1 MFKIYQKYLINNF
14 LIKFL
19 YLSLIFFSL
28 TFILSILEEITFLK
42 DIEIP
47 FWYPYFLTA
56 LSAPITLFEIFPFI
70 FLLSTQFLFYELFK
84 KKELVL
90 LKANGLNNLKII
102 KILFLLAF
110 VIGIFNIVVYYN
122 FASKLNFQYS
132 IIKNKFSD
140 DNKYLAMVT
149 QSGLWIKDEINEK
162 KLLIK
167 SELIKENILSKT
179 IINEFNDDF
188 DLIRTIQSE
197 KIDITQNN
205 WIIFK
210 PVITKNNISEEL
222 DNPIYLETNFNEK
235 RINNLFSNISTLDI
249 LKLFTLIEDYK
260 KIGYSPDEIF
270 LHLSK
275 LFTMPIFYGILTVL
289 SAIIMFN
296 LSNDKPL
303 IFHIALGILMS
314 VIIYYMNFIFSSL
327 ASNGKIPIITSIFFP
342 ILILSF
348 FTIIGLID
356 INEK

>member
-14 LIKFL
+14 LIKFFN
-19 YLSLIFFSL
+19 LSLIFFSL

-42 DIEIP
+42 DMGAP

-56 LSAPITLFEIFPFI
+56 LSTPITLFEIFPFI

-84 KKELVL
+84 KKELIL
-90 LKANGLNNLKII
+90 LKTNGLNNLKII
-102 KILFLLAF
+102 KILFFLAF
-110 VIGIFNIVVYYN
+110 IIGVFNIVIYYN
-122 FASKLNFQYS
+122 FASKLSFQYS

-162 KLLIK
+162 KLVIK
-167 SELIKENILSKT
+167 SELIKENILSQT
-179 IINEFNDDF
+179 IINEFSDDF
-188 DLIRTIQSE
+188 DLIRTIQTD
-197 KIDITQNN
+197 KIDITHNK
-205 WIIFK
+205 WIIFN
-210 PVITKNNISEEL
+210 PVITKNNISEKY

-249 LKLFTLIEDYK
+249 LKLFTLIDDYK

-275 LFTMPIFYGILTVL
+275 LFMMPIFYGILTIL

-303 IFHIALGILMS
+303 IFHIALGVLMS

-342 ILILSF
+342 ILILSLL
-348 FTIIGLID
+348 TIIGLID

>member
-19 YLSLIFFSL
+19 NLSLLFFSL
-28 TFILSILEEITFLK
+28 IFILSILEEITFLK
-42 DIEIP
+42 DVEAD
-47 FWYPYFLTA
+47 FWYPYFLTF

-84 KKELVL
+84 KRELVL

-110 VIGIFNIVVYYN
+110 IIGIFNIVIYYN

-132 IIKNKFSD
+132 NIKNKFSD

-162 KLLIK
+162 TLLIK
-167 SELIKENILSKT
+167 SELIEENILSKT

-188 DLIRTIQSE
+188 ELIRTIQSE
-197 KIDITQNN
+197 KIDISQNN
-205 WIIFK
+205 WIIFN
-210 PVITKNNISEEL
+210 PIITKNNISKKI
-222 DNPIYLETNFNEK
+222 DDQIYFETNFNEK

-270 LHLSK
+270 LHLLK

-296 LSNDKPL
+296 ISNDKPL
-303 IFHIALGILMS
+303 IFHIALGVLMS
-314 VIIYYMNFIFSSL
+314 VIIYYMNFVFSSL
-327 ASNGKIPIITSIFFP
+327 ASNGRIPIVASIFFP
-342 ILILSF
+342 ILILTF
-348 FTIIGLID
+348 FTVIGLVD

>member
-1 MFKIYQKYLINNF
+1 
-14 LIKFL
+14 
-19 YLSLIFFSL
+19 
-28 TFILSILEEITFLK
+28 
-42 DIEIP
+42 
-47 FWYPYFLTA
+47 
-56 LSAPITLFEIFPFI
+56 
-70 FLLSTQFLFYELFK
+70 
-84 KKELVL
+84 
-90 LKANGLNNLKII
+90 
-102 KILFLLAF
+102 
-110 VIGIFNIVVYYN
+110 
-122 FASKLNFQYS
+122 
-132 IIKNKFSD
+132 
-140 DNKYLAMVT
+140 MVT

-162 KLLIK
+162 KLVIK

-188 DLIRTIQSE
+188 DLIRIIQTD
-197 KIDITQNN
+197 KIDITQNK
-205 WIIFK
+205 WIIFN
-210 PVITKNNISEEL
+210 PVITKNNISEKY

-249 LKLFTLIEDYK
+249 LKLFTLIDDYK

-275 LFTMPIFYGILTVL
+275 LFMMPIFYGILTIL

-303 IFHIALGILMS
+303 IFHIALGVLMS

-342 ILILSF
+342 ILILSLL
-348 FTIIGLID
+348 TIIGLID

>member
-19 YLSLIFFSL
+19 YLSFIFFSL
-28 TFILSILEEITFLK
+28 TFILSILEEITFLRN
-42 DIEIP
+42 IEVS
-47 FWYPYFLTA
+47 FWYPYFLTI

-70 FLLSTQFLFYELFK
+70 FLLTTQFLFYELFK

-90 LKANGLNNLKII
+90 LKINGLNNLKII
-102 KILFLLAF
+102 KILFLLSLA
-110 VIGIFNIVVYYN
+110 IGVFNIVIYYN

-132 IIKNKFSD
+132 NIKNKFSD

-149 QSGLWIKDEINEK
+149 QNGLWIKDEIKEET
-162 KLLIK
+162 LLIK
-167 SELIKENILSKT
+167 AELINGNILSKT
-179 IINEFNDDF
+179 IINVFNNDF
-188 DLIRTIQSE
+188 ELLQTIQSE
-197 KIDITQNN
+197 TIDISQYK
-205 WIIFK
+205 WIVYNPI
-210 PVITKNNISEEL
+210 ITKNNISEKI
-222 DNPIYLETNFNEK
+222 NGSIYFETNFNEN

-249 LKLFTLIEDYK
+249 LKLFSLIEDYK
-260 KIGYSPDEIF
+260 KIGYSQDDIK
-270 LHLSK
+270 LHLMK
-275 LFTMPIFYGILTVL
+275 LFTMPIFYGILTAL

-296 LSNDKPL
+296 LSNNKPL

-314 VIIYYMNFIFSSL
+314 VIIYYINFIFNSL

>member
-19 YLSLIFFSL
+19 NLSLIFFSL
-28 TFILSILEEITFLK
+28 IYILSILEEITFLK
-42 DIEIP
+42 DIETS
-47 FWYPYFLTA
+47 FWYPYFLTF
-56 LSAPITLFEIFPFI
+56 LSTPITLFEIFPFI

-90 LKANGLNNLKII
+90 LKANGLNNLNII
-102 KILFLLAF
+102 KILFFLAF
-110 VIGIFNIVVYYN
+110 VIGIFNIVIYYN

-132 IIKNKFSD
+132 NIKNKFSD

-149 QSGLWIKDEINEK
+149 QSGLWIKDEVNEK
-162 KLLIK
+162 TLLIK

-179 IINEFNDDF
+179 IINEFNDNF
-188 DLIRTIQSE
+188 ELIRTIQSE
-197 KIDITQNN
+197 KIDISKNN
-205 WIIFK
+205 WVIFN
-210 PVITKNNISEEL
+210 PIITKNNVSKKS
-222 DNPIYLETNFNEK
+222 DNSIYLETNFNENK
-235 RINNLFSNISTLDI
+235 INNLFSNISTLDI
-249 LKLFTLIEDYK
+249 LKLFNLIEDYE

-270 LHLSK
+270 LHLLK

-314 VIIYYMNFIFSSL
+314 VIIYYMNFVFSSL
-327 ASNGKIPIITSIFFP
+327 ASNGRIPIIASIFFP
-342 ILILSF
+342 ILILTF
-348 FTIIGLID
+348 FIVIGLID